1 MKMGKC
7 PNCGSTAQP
16 KLLTTEYNEDGWS
29 IEVVRT
35 YICGC
40 GCVYTGT
47 SYYQCNECYEVTEV
61 VPRKIIQ
68 EKLYG
73 RG

>member
-1 MKMGKC
+1 MSKC
-7 PNCGSTAQP
+7 PKCGSTAQQR
-16 KLLTTEYNEDGWS
+16 LLTTGYNEDGWS

-40 GCVYTGT
+40 GCLYTGK
-47 SYYQCNECYEVTEV
+47 SYYHCQECYEVTEP
-61 VPRKIIQ
+61 VPRKVVQ

>member
-1 MKMGKC
+1 MTKC
-7 PNCGSTAQP
+7 PNCGSTAQSR
-16 KLLTTEYNEDGWS
+16 LLFTEYNEDGWD

-40 GCVYTGT
+40 GCTYTGT
-47 SYYQCNECYEVTEV
+47 SYYQCHECYEVTEE
-61 VPRKIIQ
+61 VPKKFIQ
-68 EKLYG
+68 ERLYG

>member
-1 MKMGKC
+1 MAKC

-40 GCVYTGT
+40 GCTYTGI
-47 SYYQCNECYEVTEV
+47 SCYHCQEAYE
-61 VPRKIIQ
+61 IIEETPKKNIQ
-68 EKLYG
+68 QKFYG